1 MILNTKILFK
11 IILIF
16 IIFIFNFFFKY
27 LLKIKIIF
35 NKNLCIEINGISN
48 SGSTVL
54 QYMMSQKINALTV
67 GEIHYK
73 YFNDNN
79 IRYKVINYFGYQ
91 SSKTKKFYKKF
102 KLPKKNFLTFLLN
115 LTNRNYLISN
125 SKNIDY
131 IIYKHKR
138 EKANN
143 LNIIIIKKPFLQ
155 LKSMS
160 KKTKTKK
167 KILKYLDSCFNK
179 YYRIIK
185 FSFIYFTPFIIIKYE
200 DLFKKD
206 KKDIIFKKISTF
218 VPLKNGNSLT
228 KFYYPTIGNRSF
240 QKSRTIKEDKKD
252 SIVFEKK
259 ILKIIDKDIRTKGI
273 NFIRKL

>member
-1 MILNTKILFK
+1 MISTTKILIK

-16 IIFIFNFFFKY
+16 IIFIFNFFARY
-27 LLKIKIIF
+27 LLKIKMIF
-35 NKNLCIEINGISN
+35 NNNLCIEINGVSN

-54 QYMMSQKINALTV
+54 QYMMSQKINALSV

-79 IRYKVINYFGYQ
+79 IKYKIKNYFGYQ
-91 SSKTKKFYKKF
+91 SPKTKKFYKNLR
-102 KLPKKNFLTFLLN
+102 LPEKNFLTFLLN
-115 LTNRNYLISN
+115 LTKRKYLISN

-138 EKANN
+138 EKINN
-143 LNIIIIKKPFLQ
+143 LNIIIIKEPLLQ
-155 LKSMS
+155 LRSKIKKSKS
-160 KKTKTKK
+160 KK

-179 YYRIIK
+179 YYKIIK
-185 FSFIYFTPFIIIKYE
+185 FSFVYFTPFIIIKYE
-200 DLFKKD
+200 DLFKND
-206 KKDIIFKKISTF
+206 KKDTIFKKISRF
-218 VPLKNGNSLT
+218 VLLKNGTDLN

-240 QKSRTIKEDKKD
+240 QKSRTIKEDKKE
-252 SIVFEKK
+252 SIIYKK
-259 ILKIIDKDIRTKGI
+259 RILNMINEDIRTRGL